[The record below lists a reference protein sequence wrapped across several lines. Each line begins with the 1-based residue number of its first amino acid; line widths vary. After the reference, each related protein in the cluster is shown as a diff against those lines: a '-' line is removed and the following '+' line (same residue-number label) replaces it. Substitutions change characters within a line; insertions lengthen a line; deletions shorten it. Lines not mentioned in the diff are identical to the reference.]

1 MTIALLH
8 MRLDAQYEALEY
20 GGTFTV
26 VLPAGGR
33 SWGQRRPTLLLSGE
47 GILELGHVRAESS
60 RVATGMRRVRY
71 ERYLA
76 LDPEVSVA
84 EVVDNLSSA
93 VRRHFEARLGEDIVL
108 PERTG
113 AAVLEALASLSDEV
127 AEVSADFVRPP
138 ARRVRRLDGA
148 ALQATAHEADAVRLA
163 LDIAG
168 ISRQELH
175 GTRPDGET
183 PYVQAL
189 SEVRVF
195 EDQAVDYDA
204 GRFLDFERIER
215 PNGMVQ
221 FSRGEERLT
230 VLNVNRRPLEQLTGA
245 DLIYHNET
253 HDSFVLVQY
262 KTMSREGDVGKTRL
276 VYRPASDANLA
287 GELERMRALAEVPGD
302 GSAEQWRLNPGFCF
316 IKLCRPVV
324 NLNYPTRDLV
334 SGMYLPLSYWDLLL
348 ASPATEG
355 PRGGRVLT
363 YEKVTRRFDNSLF
376 VDLVRGSW
384 IGSRAETTETI
395 TDLVLQGLDAN
406 RSVTVASAW
415 SVAPTQ
421 GEPDEVEDRG

>member
-1 MTIALLH
+1 MNIALLH
-8 MRLDAQYEALEY
+8 LRLDAQYEALEY
-20 GGTFTV
+20 GGTFTA

-33 SWGQRRPTLLLSGE
+33 SWGQRRPTLLLSDGE
-47 GILELGHVRAESS
+47 IVELGHVKAETS

-76 LDPEVSVA
+76 LEVEIPVT
-84 EVVDNLSSA
+84 EVVSNLSSA
-93 VRRHFEARLGEDIVL
+93 VRRHFEAHLGGDVVL

-113 AAVLEALASLSDEV
+113 AAVLAALASLSDEV
-127 AEVSADFVRPP
+127 AEVSADFVRPAP
-138 ARRVRRLDGA
+138 RRMRRLNGA

-168 ISRQELH
+168 ISRQELR
-175 GTRPDGET
+175 GIRPDGET
-183 PYVQAL
+183 PYIQAL

-195 EDQAVDYDA
+195 EDQAIDYDA

-253 HDSFVLVQY
+253 HGSFVLVQY
-262 KTMSREGDVGKTRL
+262 KTMSREEDDDGKTRL
-276 VYRPASDANLA
+276 VYRPTSDANLA
-287 GELERMRALAEVPGD
+287 SELERMRALAEVPGD

-324 NLNYPTRDLV
+324 NLDYPERELV
-334 SGMYLPLSYWDLLL
+334 GGMYLPLSYWDLLL

-355 PRGGRVLT
+355 PRGGRVLSYDT
-363 YEKVTRRFDNSLF
+363 VTRRFDNSLF
-376 VDLVRGSW
+376 VELVRGSW
-384 IGSRAETTETI
+384 IGSRTETTETI

-415 SVAPTQ
+415 SAAPTQ
-421 GEPDEVEDRG
+421 GD

>member
-8 MRLDAQYEALEY
+8 LRLDAQYEALEY
-20 GGTFTV
+20 GGTFTA

-33 SWGQRRPTLLLSGE
+33 SWGQRRPTLLLSDGE
-47 GILELGHVRAESS
+47 IVELGHVRAEGK
-60 RVATGMRRVRY
+60 RIATGMRRMRY
-71 ERYLA
+71 ERFLA
-76 LDPEVSVA
+76 LDPEIPVA
-84 EVVDNLSSA
+84 EVVSNLSSA
-93 VRRHFEARLGEDIVL
+93 IRRHFEARLGEDLVL

-113 AAVLEALASLSDEV
+113 AAVLEALESLSDEV
-127 AEVSADFVRPP
+127 AEVSTDFVRPVV
-138 ARRVRRLDGA
+138 RRVRRLDGA
-148 ALQATAHEADAVRLA
+148 ALQATAQEADAVRLA

-168 ISRQELH
+168 IPRQELH

-195 EDQAVDYDA
+195 EDQAIDYDA

-215 PNGMVQ
+215 PNGMVH
-221 FSRGEERLT
+221 FSRGAERLT
-230 VLNVNRRPLEQLTGA
+230 VLNVNRRPLERLTGA

-262 KTMSREGDVGKTRL
+262 KTMTREGDLGDTRL
-276 VYRPASDANLA
+276 VYRPDSDRNLP

-324 NLNYPTRDLV
+324 NLDFPERELV
-334 SGMYLPLSYWDLLL
+334 GGMYLPLSYWDLLV
-348 ASPATEG
+348 ASPVTEG
-355 PRGGRVLT
+355 PQGGRVLS
-363 YEKVTRRFDNSLF
+363 YETVTRRFDNSLF
-376 VDLVRGSW
+376 VQLVRGSW
-384 IGSRAETTETI
+384 LGSRAETTETI

-415 SVAPTQ
+415 SVAPPH
-421 GEPDEVEDRG
+421 EEVARGQ